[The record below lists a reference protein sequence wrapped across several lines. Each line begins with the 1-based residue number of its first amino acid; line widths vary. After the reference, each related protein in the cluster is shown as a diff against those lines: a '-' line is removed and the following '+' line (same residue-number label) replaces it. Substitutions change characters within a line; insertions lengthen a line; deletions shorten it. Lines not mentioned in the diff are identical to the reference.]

1 MEKEDALGGP
11 LDQLANFLLNYLGPA
26 PKKYREVFLSP
37 LSSLEPIRVPPLSV
51 APERGL
57 AVCLQVF
64 SCRQTALSF
73 KAGRRHGFGM
83 AAGTGARAGAQE
95 FTRPQHNGCIGE
107 TLGR

>member
-1 MEKEDALGGP
+1 MLLGGP

-37 LSSLEPIRVPPLSV
+37 LSSLEPIRVPPLSA

-73 KAGRRHGFGM
+73 KAAQSPSPAGFGL
-83 AAGTGARAGAQE
+83 AAGTDPGPRPQE
-95 FTRPQHNGCIGE
+95 FTRPQHNGCTGE

>member
-37 LSSLEPIRVPPLSV
+37 LSSLEPIRVPPSLRLPSGDWPS
-51 APERGL
+51 ACKFFL
-57 AVCLQVF
+57 AG
-64 SCRQTALSF
+64 RRPYPF
-73 KAGRRHGFGM
+73 KAGRRQ
-83 AAGTGARAGAQE
+83 AWARPPAQEPRLRPQE
-95 FTRPQHNGCIGE
+95 FTCPQHNGCIGE